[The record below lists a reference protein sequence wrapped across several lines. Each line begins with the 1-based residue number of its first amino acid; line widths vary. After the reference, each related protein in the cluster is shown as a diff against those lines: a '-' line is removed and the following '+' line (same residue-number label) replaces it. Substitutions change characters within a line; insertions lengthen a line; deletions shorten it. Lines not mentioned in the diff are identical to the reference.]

1 MTYSQTRTATFTITE
16 ARYIAS
22 KLGADLRNLN
32 ARYNKPNL
40 LWIPDYV
47 EETAQYLKAGYLD
60 YVDFGFKSGDE
71 WKLRLRYTAVAG
83 GQLRDDVPGG
93 LPSALDVAPYEF
105 HSFLSQ
111 NGAFFNLT
119 VAERDR
125 FQATLPINRT
135 PGTEPTAY
143 AGSYGSNS
151 QYSRGGHGL
160 DRNLYRAI

>member
-1 MTYSQTRTATFTITE
+1 MTYSLTRTATFTITE

-32 ARYNKPNL
+32 ARYGRPRL
-40 LWIPDYV
+40 DWIPNYV
-47 EETAQYLKAGYLD
+47 EETAQYLKSGYLN
-60 YVDFGFKSGDE
+60 YVDFGFKDGGE

-93 LPSALDVAPYEF
+93 LPSALDTAPYEF
-105 HSFLSQ
+105 HSFLSH
-111 NGAFFNLT
+111 NSAFDALT
-119 VAERDR
+119 DAERVS
-125 FQATLPINRT
+125 FKAALPIDRT

-143 AGSYGSNS
+143 AGSYGNTS

-160 DRNLYRAI
+160 DRSLYSAI

>member
-1 MTYSQTRTATFTITE
+1 MTYSLTRTATFTITE

-32 ARYNKPNL
+32 ARYGRPHL
-40 LWIPDYV
+40 DWIPNYV
-47 EETAQYLKAGYLD
+47 EETAQYLKAGYLN
-60 YVDFGFKSGDE
+60 YVDFGFKDGGE

-93 LPSALDVAPYEF
+93 LPSALDAAPYEF
-105 HSFLSQ
+105 HSFLSH
-111 NGAFFNLT
+111 NSAFDALT
-119 VAERDR
+119 NSERAS
-125 FQATLPINRT
+125 FKAALPIDRT

-143 AGSYGSNS
+143 AGSYGNTS

-160 DRNLYRAI
+160 DRSLYSAI

>member
-1 MTYSQTRTATFTITE
+1 MTYSLTRTATFTITE

-32 ARYNKPNL
+32 ARYNRPSL
-40 LWIPDYV
+40 IGLPDYV

-105 HSFLSQ
+105 HSFLRQ
-111 NGAFFNLT
+111 NSTFHGLT
-119 VAERDR
+119 TAERTS
-125 FQATLPINRT
+125 FKATLPIDRT

-143 AGSYGSNS
+143 AGSYGNNS

-160 DRNLYRAI
+160 DRSLYSAI

>member
-1 MTYSQTRTATFTITE
+1 MTYSLTRTSTFTITE

-32 ARYNKPNL
+32 ARDGWPRHDK
-40 LWIPDYV
+40 IPKFV

-60 YVDFGFKSGDE
+60 YVDFGFKNGEE

-93 LPSALDVAPYEF
+93 LPSAYDLAPYQF
-105 HSFLSQ
+105 HSFLRH
-111 NGAFFNLT
+111 NGAFDALT
-119 VAERDR
+119 ADARAAFE
-125 FQATLPINRT
+125 ATLPIDRT

-143 AGSYGSNS
+143 AGSYGSSS
-151 QYSRGGHGL
+151 QYSRSGHGL
-160 DRNLYRAI
+160 DRSLYNAL